1 MSRRPPLNLD
11 EAARITLEQ
20 MRDHHPKAYMRERGA
35 ALLKIADG
43 MAPARVAR
51 EGLLKRRDPGTIY
64 EWHDRYLAEGIAG
77 LYMKA
82 GRGRKVAFSP
92 SGQRNGRC

>member
-11 EAARITLEQ
+11 EPARVTLAQ
-20 MRDHHPKAYMRERGA
+20 MRDHHPKAHMRERGA

-51 EGLLKRRDPGTIY
+51 EGLLKRRDPGTVY
-64 EWHDRYLAEGIAG
+64 DWHDRYLAKGIAG
-77 LYMKA
+77 LYIKH
-82 GRGRKVAFSP
+82 GRGRKPAFSP
-92 SGQRNGRC
+92 SEQGNCYG